1 MFHIWRGRLA
11 KAGAIILL
19 VLVALQ
25 APVAASSLSPQGNP
39 VLTVLIRGVPV
50 TAEVVSSPE
59 KLHLGLS
66 RRPALPPG
74 HGMLFLLPT
83 TEVQHFC
90 MRDMRFGLDF
100 LWLKDGRVAGVTPE
114 VPADFPG
121 TVISPVPVS
130 QVLEVPAGFAA
141 AHGIQVGDPVEFR
154 P

>member
-1 MFHIWRGRLA
+1 MFQHRRRGLA
-11 KAGAIILL
+11 GGALAVAL
-19 VLVALQ
+19 VLLAFQ
-25 APVAASSLSPQGNP
+25 MAATAASLSPQGNP
-39 VLTVLIRGVPV
+39 VITVLIRGVPV
-50 TAEVVSSPE
+50 QAEVVSSPE
-59 KLHLGLS
+59 KLYLGLS
-66 RRPALPPG
+66 HRPALPPG

-83 TEVQHFC
+83 AEVQHFC

-121 TVISPVPVS
+121 TVTSPVPVS
-130 QVLEVPAGFAA
+130 QVLEVPAGFVA

>member
-1 MFHIWRGRLA
+1 MREQWRRGLA
-11 KAGAIILL
+11 GGALL
-19 VLVALQ
+19 VLLMFLGPGGPAR
-25 APVAASSLSPQGNP
+25 AASLSPYGNP
-39 VLTVLIRGVPV
+39 VITVLIRGVPV

-59 KLHLGLS
+59 KLYLGLS
-66 RRPALPPG
+66 HRPALPPG

-83 TEVQHFC
+83 LEVQHFC

-100 LWLKDGRVAGVTPE
+100 LWLQDGRVVGVTPE

-121 TVISPVPVS
+121 TLTSPVPVS
-130 QVLEVPAGFAA
+130 QVLEVPAGFVA

>member
-1 MFHIWRGRLA
+1 MFQQWRRRV
-11 KAGAIILL
+11 AGEALMVAL

-25 APVAASSLSPQGNP
+25 VPAAATSLSPYGNP

-50 TAEVVSSPE
+50 TAEVVSTPE
-59 KLHLGLS
+59 KLYLGLS
-66 RRPALPPG
+66 HRPALPPG
-74 HGMLFLLPT
+74 HGMLFLLPA

-100 LWLKDGRVAGVTPE
+100 LWLRDGRVAGVTPE

-121 TVISPVPVS
+121 TVSSPVPVS
-130 QVLEVPAGFAA
+130 QVLEVPAGFVA